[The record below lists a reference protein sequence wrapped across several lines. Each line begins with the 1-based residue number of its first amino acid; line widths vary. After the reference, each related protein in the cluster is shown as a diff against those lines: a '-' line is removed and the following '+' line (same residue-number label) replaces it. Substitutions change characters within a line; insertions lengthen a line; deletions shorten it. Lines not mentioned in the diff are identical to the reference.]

1 MFIKTYLSVRKI
13 TALAIFLT
21 LFCFPSYSL
30 ASLFIDSIYTT
41 DKGHWDIEFSAD
53 YYRDVE
59 KGFDLESGENIKPA
73 SREVDASVYFSYGLL
88 DNMDIGLTLPYL
100 FINSSDGK
108 VNGFSDIIVET
119 KYRLRQES
127 RILPGFALYFDV
139 KAPSANKA
147 KGLGTGRFDLT
158 VNNIFTKNIGDNVF
172 DLNLGYVF
180 VVSKGEDSPF
190 FYCFDISRD
199 LTEKIGI
206 CAEIYGE
213 NTFKGDF
220 DDNILIGALSLSYEF
235 NKNIYFEIGAGGGIS
250 KASPDCQFSSTI
262 SFNF

>member
-1 MFIKTYLSVRKI
+1 VRKI
-13 TALAIFLT
+13 SAFAIFLT

-30 ASLFIDSIYTT
+30 ASIFIDDIYTT
-41 DKGHWDIEFSAD
+41 DKGRWYIEFSAD

-59 KGFDLESGENIKPA
+59 QGFDLESGENIKPA
-73 SREVDASVYFSYGLL
+73 SREVDASAYFSYGLL
-88 DNMDIGLTLPYL
+88 DNLDIGLTVPYL

-108 VNGFSDIIVET
+108 VNGFSDIVVET

-127 RILPGFALYFDV
+127 RILPGFALYFDL

-147 KGLGTGRFDLT
+147 KNLGTGRFDLSI
-158 VNNIFTKNIGDNVF
+158 NNIFTKNIGDNVF

-180 VVSKGEDSPF
+180 VCSEGEDNPF
-190 FYCFDISRD
+190 FYCFDIGRN

-235 NKNIYFEIGAGGGIS
+235 NENVYFEIGAGGGIS
-250 KASPDCQFSSTI
+250 KDSPDCQFSSTI
-262 SFNF
+262 TFIF